1 MHYIDILII
10 IPLLWGAYKGFTKGL
25 ITEIAS
31 LLSLIL
37 GIYGAIKLSNYTS
50 SFLIKT
56 FDFTSEYL
64 PVISFAITFIIIVI
78 LVHLIS
84 KLIDSMIKTASLGV
98 VNRILGAVFGTAKFL
113 LILGVVIILLNRFD
127 PKSKVISEEI
137 KKESLLY
144 KPISDMVL
152 TIYPSIAEL
161 DFNKMKEDVISTPE
175 KSKE

>member
-113 LILGVVIILLNRFD
+113 LILGVVIILLNLNKDYSIFSINTEGINFQTFRF
-127 PKSKVISEEI
+127 KNFCMKGRVARICR
-137 KKESLLY
+137 KYFYLFGKLLD
-144 KPISDMVL
+144 KTMCS
-152 TIYPSIAEL
+152 
-161 DFNKMKEDVISTPE
+161 
-175 KSKE
+175 